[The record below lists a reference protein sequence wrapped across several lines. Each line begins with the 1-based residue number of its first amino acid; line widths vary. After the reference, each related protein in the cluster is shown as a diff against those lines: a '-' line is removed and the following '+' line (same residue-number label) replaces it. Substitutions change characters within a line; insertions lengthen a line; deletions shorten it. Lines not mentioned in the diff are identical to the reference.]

1 MHDQEFTRGS
11 GQPTVQGVPG
21 TLVLDVPRGAG
32 GAVAATR
39 ECAAEVIAH
48 GGSADERRRDDGAS
62 FAASDV
68 TEITHVTTKQDLAR
82 WTRAHE
88 GVSGITWSVFAGEGG
103 TMVIV
108 EHGGHDRA
116 AAVGAGVPVPVPVL
130 AGAGAL

>member
-1 MHDQEFTRGS
+1 
-11 GQPTVQGVPG
+11 
-21 TLVLDVPRGAG
+21 LDVPQGAG

-39 ECAAEVIAH
+39 ECAAEVIAR

-88 GVSGITWSVFAGEGG
+88 GVAGITWSVFAGEGG

-108 EHGGHDRA
+108 EQAARDRSSS
-116 AAVGAGVPVPVPVL
+116 VGAGVPASPSVL
-130 AGAGAL
+130 AVAGAR